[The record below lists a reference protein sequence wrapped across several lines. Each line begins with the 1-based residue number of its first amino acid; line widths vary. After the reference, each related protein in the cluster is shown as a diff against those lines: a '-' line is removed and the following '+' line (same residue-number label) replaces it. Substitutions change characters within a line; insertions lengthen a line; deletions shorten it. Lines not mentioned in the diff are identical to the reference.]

1 MMQRLVPYIF
11 RYFNIYLDILIL
23 SLICLLSA
31 IFLSNEL
38 ILFPVKKR
46 LMSTEHARKYKIK
59 VSYLLLIWVTVMLW
73 RWIFFT
79 WKCPSSWRLVF
90 SHNFMLKPSSYFKKR
105 TFLKSGA
112 SVFTHFIRTTGNL
125 LTTIFYLENK
135 ISSIVTIYRHGWT
148 WNLHTQYPFTLW
160 KYQET
165 SRFLC
170 FQVV

>member
-1 MMQRLVPYIF
+1 M
-11 RYFNIYLDILIL
+11 
-23 SLICLLSA
+23 SA

-38 ILFPVKKR
+38 ILSPVKKR

-112 SVFTHFIRTTGNL
+112 SVFTHFFRTTGNL
-125 LTTIFYLENK
+125 LTTTFYLENK
-135 ISSIVTIYRHGWT
+135 ISSIVTIYRHGWI